1 MIVELMQRLVIQQIA
16 LSAAHTV
23 RASSSYEFFID
34 IMLSRRSMYSV
45 SVLALIFVVGPAI
58 IELPGPETGMCGC
71 PPLWTGFNDH
81 CYRFFTSANISWFD
95 AELACRT
102 FSTPCGEETS
112 SSRIGHLVS
121 IHSQD
126 EMDFIVAMYESLRS
140 KRPTIDIRT
149 WIGLHDRTAETS
161 AEWADGTDVNYTS
174 WAPSQPNDHSG
185 YNDCVFISRNF
196 MYKWNDITCSASS
209 RVESFI
215 CKIRQW

>member
-1 MIVELMQRLVIQQIA
+1 MHMHREDFSRYQFLIEI
-16 LSAAHTV
+16 
-23 RASSSYEFFID
+23 
-34 IMLSRRSMYSV
+34 IMLSRRSMCSV
-45 SVLALIFVVGPAI
+45 SVLALIFVAGPAI
-58 IELPGPETGMCGC
+58 IELPGAEAGMCGC

-95 AELACRT
+95 AELTCRT
-102 FSTPCGEETS
+102 FSTPCGEESS
-112 SSRIGHLVS
+112 SSRLGHLVS

-149 WIGLHDRTAETS
+149 WIGLHERRAEAS
-161 AEWADGTDVNYTS
+161 LQWADGTDFNYTS
-174 WAPSQPNDHSG
+174 WAPSQPNDQSG
-185 YNDCVFISRNF
+185 SSDCVFFSKYYW
-196 MYKWNDITCSASS
+196 YKWNDNTCSVNN